1 MGALILIAITVG
13 GAIIIASM
21 AQNRSNRAFDARQN
35 NQLEDAVADARRWIE
50 RLGSQVLNLA
60 GTDSASTQ
68 ALADASERYNAAS
81 SQISTARTPAQARM
95 ARESA
100 LEGLHYINA
109 AREIMGLPAGPT
121 LPPLEGQK
129 AAGSVTE
136 TRTIEHEGHSVTA
149 SPYATPETPN
159 YYPGGRVAGRPVPA
173 GWYSEPW
180 WKSALR
186 TGVWTAGSM
195 LLFSTLFHGMAVLP
209 TALMSSPAAWAP
221 ALTTSAAPRTLEPKT
236 SVETISVEMTL
247 AATSVAAVQMPVTQA
262 TAEASS
268 TASSVAATAAATAA
282 DFSTAD
288 STVSIFRKSP
298 APLFR

>member
-81 SQISTARTPAQARM
+81 SQISTARTPSQARM

-109 AREIMGLPAGPT
+109 AREIMGLPAGPA

-136 TRTIEHEGHSVTA
+136 MRTIEHEGHSVSA

-195 LLFSTLFHGMAVLP
+195 LLFSTLFHGMAG
-209 TALMSSPAAWAP
+209 
-221 ALTTSAAPRTLEPKT
+221 
-236 SVETISVEMTL
+236 
-247 AATSVAAVQMPVTQA
+247 VAYGAD
-262 TAEASS
+262 EFASGMGTGADDFGGTEDFGS
-268 TASSVAATAAATAA
+268 DDFGGDDLGGDFGGDAA
-282 DFSTAD
+282 DAGD
-288 STVSIFRKSP
+288 
-298 APLFR
+298 AGDGGGLFGGGDGGDGGDGGGFFDGGFDGFDI

>member
-136 TRTIEHEGHSVTA
+136 TRTIEHEGHSGTA

-195 LLFSTLFHGMAVLP
+195 LLFSTLFHGMAG
-209 TALMSSPAAWAP
+209 
-221 ALTTSAAPRTLEPKT
+221 
-236 SVETISVEMTL
+236 
-247 AATSVAAVQMPVTQA
+247 VAYGADEFASGMGTGA
-262 TAEASS
+262 DDFGGTEDFGAEDFGGDDFGGDDLGGDFGGGG
-268 TASSVAATAAATAA
+268 A
-282 DFSTAD
+282 DAGDAGDGGGFFD
-288 STVSIFRKSP
+288 G
-298 APLFR
+298 LFGGGDGGGDGGGFFDGGFDGFDI